1 MNIKK
6 ELIEYTSQ
14 RIQANPELY
23 ADELLTLRYRF
34 NDLQSNYDW
43 LQAECEMHSNSY
55 EGMDSSHR
63 AELQERYDEAKREY
77 YDNLKEIKA
86 KYLQS

>member
-34 NDLQSNYDW
+34 NDLQANYDW
-43 LQAECEMHSNSY
+43 LEAECEMHRDSY
-55 EGMDSSHR
+55 EGMDASHR
-63 AELQERYDEAKREY
+63 AELRDKHHRARREY

-86 KYLQS
+86 KYLES